1 MKSIKYIAAIIL
13 LTMSVQSVQAQFDDL
28 INDGNRQTIKDGMNN
43 EYAEETV
50 KLPCQMYDSD
60 TYFAASGFFRTKA
73 GGHDEGDKDYTLLLN
88 EQLNSLRQQ
97 VKQKIGGKYRAIMRD
112 YFDQLD
118 VDGRSSAASH
128 IESAGE
134 QAIDTYLNDTKAT
147 CTQRSK
153 TTDEGGYWTIYMGIT
168 VNKKDIANAMVKGI
182 EEDRSV
188 PDNIKKEIRQN
199 EAAFRESAL
208 KSFSDMGQ

>member
-1 MKSIKYIAAIIL
+1 MKTIKYITAAIL
-13 LTMSVQSVQAQFDDL
+13 LTISVQSVQAQFDDL

-43 EYAEETV
+43 EYTEATK

-60 TYFAASGFFRTKA
+60 TYFAASGFFRTKV
-73 GGHDEGDKDYTLLLN
+73 GGIGSKDFTLEFN
-88 EQLNSLRQQ
+88 KQLNSLRQQ

-134 QAIDTYLNDTKAT
+134 QAIDTYLNDTKET
-147 CTQRSK
+147 CRQQGDV
-153 TTDEGGYWTIYMGIT
+153 DESGYCNYYMGIT
-168 VNKKDIANAMVKGI
+168 VSKKEIAEAMVKGI
-182 EEDRSV
+182 EEDKSV
-188 PDNIKKEIRQN
+188 PDNIKKEIREN
-199 EAAFRESAL
+199 EGKFRDSAL
-208 KSFSDMGQ
+208 KSFGEMGQ